1 VVAACTA
8 QPAVLDGFARTEA
21 NVGERV
27 LTVLVADTPS
37 LRDQGLRGVEALPDE
52 VDGMLFVFE
61 EPRPAT
67 FGMRDTLIPLDIWWF
82 DAGGVLLGS
91 ARMEPCLSP
100 PCPSYGSPGPISWAL
115 ETPAGEVDLSAG
127 DRLVFDTP

>member
-1 VVAACTA
+1 M
-8 QPAVLDGFARTEA
+8 
-21 NVGERV
+21 
-27 LTVLVADTPS
+27 TVLVADTPS
-37 LRDQGLRGVEALPDE
+37 LREQGLRGVEALPDE
-52 VDGMLFVFE
+52 VDGMLFMFE

-91 ARMEPCLSP
+91 ARMEPCLSA

-115 ETPAGEVDLSAG
+115 ETPAGEIDLRAG
-127 DRLVFDTP
+127 DRLVFAAP